1 MIGGA
6 ICMKKKIMIVIVA
19 VVLILGAGI
28 IYWRVDQDV
37 PAGMKARIDFID
49 ERRDDIR
56 VYQSSYSDIDGREEI
71 TSWFFDKYDWD
82 FKLKNYRTI
91 KDLLFSGEYRFEF
104 TGNAKSDYEKM
115 MAEMGY

>member
-1 MIGGA
+1 
-6 ICMKKKIMIVIVA
+6 MKKKIMIVIVA

-91 KDLLFSGEYRFEF
+91 KDLLFFPSANLFLPWVSKRFCASSVLNPLSEV
-104 TGNAKSDYEKM
+104 
-115 MAEMGY
+115 

>member
-1 MIGGA
+1 
-6 ICMKKKIMIVIVA
+6 MKKKIMIVVAA

-104 TGNAKSDYEKM
+104 TGSAKSDYEKM